1 MFKIKTLNK
10 IAPAALQQLPAELYQ
25 VVPEEPNPD
34 AIIVRSFDMLA
45 MELPENLKVIARAG
59 AGYNNIPVDRCTA
72 RGIAVFN
79 TPGANANGVKELVFA
94 GMLLSCRKIYD
105 GIAWAKT
112 LIGKGEEV
120 PKLIESGKSQ
130 FEGPEIKNKTLG
142 VLGLG
147 AIGLLVANDAVALG
161 MRVIGF
167 DPYLAPENA
176 AKLSPKVEQV
186 SSLQELLSQADFISL
201 HLPLVDAT
209 KKSINREKFQM
220 MKKGVR
226 LLNFSRNAI
235 VNNNDLKQAVA
246 DGIVAC
252 YVTDFPDEELLKMD
266 QVIGIPHLGASTPES
281 EDNCAFM
288 AADQIRGFLERGALK
303 NCVNLPAV
311 EMTISGAARLVVIG
325 KKDAGISNTLRTL
338 LENELKIQNSTELA
352 KGEVSYL
359 LFDMDKRLS
368 PELIDRIKSIPGVS
382 SARVITF

>member
-45 MELPENLKVIARAG
+45 MDLPENLKVIARAG
-59 AGYNNIPVDRCTA
+59 AGYNNIPVDRCTT

-94 GMLLSCRKIYD
+94 GMFLSCRKIYN

-130 FEGPEIKNKTLG
+130 FEGPEIKSKTLG

-176 AKLSPKVEQV
+176 AKLSPKVEHV
-186 SSLQELLSQADFISL
+186 SNLQELLRQADFISL

-209 KKSINREKFQM
+209 KKSINQEKFQM

-226 LLNFSRNAI
+226 LLNFSRNAV
-235 VNNNDLKQAVA
+235 VNNNDLKQAVE

-252 YVTDFPDEELLKMD
+252 YVTDFPDEELLKID

-288 AADQIRGFLERGALK
+288 AAEQIRGFLERGALK
-303 NCVNLPAV
+303 NCVNLPTV

-338 LENELKIQNSTELA
+338 LENELNIQNSTELA

-359 LFDMDKRLS
+359 LFDLDKRLS
-368 PELIDRIKSIPGVS
+368 AELIDRVKSIPGVS